1 MSTEHHHHHSNYSG
15 GIGLGTIA
23 AAVLSW
29 TTWHSVGWAIV
40 HAIFGWLYVIYYLI
54 AYGWPFG

>member
-1 MSTEHHHHHSNYSG
+1 MSDTHNHYGG

-29 TTWHSVGWAIV
+29 TTWHSVGWAII